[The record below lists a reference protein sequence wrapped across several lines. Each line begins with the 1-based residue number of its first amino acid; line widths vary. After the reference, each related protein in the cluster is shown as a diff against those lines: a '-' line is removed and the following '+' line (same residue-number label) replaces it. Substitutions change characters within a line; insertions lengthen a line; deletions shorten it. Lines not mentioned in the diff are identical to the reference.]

1 MIRTSSIVS
10 RLMPR
15 IVLTSGSDG
24 NRDPTPI
31 MRCEPWY
38 EGRRHNQG
46 WNTRLISQGGT
57 PQRILISS
65 NQFSKNNRENSLN
78 LHSKIKA
85 AENYI
90 KRTLKYWNPKT
101 KKEINIWQLMPYN
114 QENKWAINA
123 LQSRKK
129 LKLKHAISWLAPYL
143 EG

>member
-1 MIRTSSIVS
+1 
-10 RLMPR
+10 MPR

-78 LHSKIKA
+78 FHSNSSLPKI
-85 AENYI
+85 
-90 KRTLKYWNPKT
+90 TLKGPLNTETLKL
-101 KKEINIWQLMPYN
+101 KKEINIWQLMPYKR
-114 QENKWAINA
+114 E
-123 LQSRKK
+123 RK
-129 LKLKHAISWLAPYL
+129 
-143 EG
+143 